1 MKGEIVVKEVVTKK
15 ELKDFYQFQN
25 KLYRN
30 CPQYVPSLDVDQKK
44 MLTKDAALEY
54 CKVCK
59 WLAYKNGKPA
69 GRIMAMINPRFNELY
84 KMQKGRFGWYDFI
97 DDFNVAKAL
106 MDTAKAWLS
115 SQGMTQLHG
124 PLSYNTAGKQGM
136 LIEGF
141 DHVPQFNCLYNYPYY
156 VEFMQ
161 KMGFVKEEDWVQYY
175 MDVQELGKVPERLL
189 RLGNLLM
196 EKYNLH
202 FLDLRN
208 IKESELPDLSRKF
221 ARAYNGG
228 FSSVPNF
235 IPFTEEEVEKL
246 VKSFVK
252 LLPPDTNCIIMDSDN
267 DIAYFGFSLP
277 SMSKAL
283 QKAKGSLL
291 PLGWYHLLKAYR
303 NYEIIDMLLVGA
315 SPKWEGKG
323 LSAIC
328 HTKLCQAYLDKHTKF
343 AICNPQIE
351 TNNAIKIWETYNYKL
366 YMRRRCWRA
375 DL

>member
-1 MKGEIVVKEVVTKK
+1 MSAIEIREVSTAS
-15 ELKDFYQFQN
+15 ELKIFYQFQN
-25 KLYRN
+25 KLYKD
-30 CPQYVPSLDVDQKK
+30 CPQYVPSLDIDQKK
-44 MLTKDAALEY
+44 MLTQDAALEY

-59 WLAYKNGKPA
+59 WLAYKDGKPA

-84 KMQKGRFGWYDFI
+84 RMQKGRFGWYDFI
-97 DDFNVAKAL
+97 EDFNVAKAL
-106 MDTAKAWLS
+106 MDTARNWLHE
-115 SQGMTQLHG
+115 QGMTQVHG

-136 LIEGF
+136 LMEGF
-141 DHVPQFNCLYNYPYY
+141 DKVPPFNCLYNYPYY
-156 VEFMQ
+156 VDYMQ
-161 KMGFVKEEDWVQYY
+161 RMGFEKEEDWVQYY
-175 MDVQELGKVPERLL
+175 MDVRELDKVPERLS
-189 RLGNLLM
+189 RLGRLLM
-196 EKYNLH
+196 EKYDLH

-208 IKESELPDLSRKF
+208 IKDSELPELARKF
-221 ARAYNGG
+221 AHAYNGA

-235 IPFTEEEVEKL
+235 IPFTEEEVGKL

-252 LLPPDTNCIIMDSDN
+252 LLPPDVNCIIMDKDN

-277 SMSKAL
+277 SMSRAL
-283 QKAKGSLL
+283 QKAGGNMF

-303 NYEIIDMLLVGA
+303 NYETIDMLLVGA

-328 HTKLCQAYLDKHTKF
+328 HTKLCQAYINKRTKF

-351 TNNAIKIWETYNYKL
+351 TNNAIKVWEESYNYRV

>member
-1 MKGEIVVKEVVTKK
+1 MNGEIVVKEVVTKK

-25 KLYRN
+25 RLYRN